1 MIVIKILV
9 ALDNKEIKEK
19 LNIKYGNKVYNY
31 DFSYKE
37 DVIEYLKRYSDDYII
52 LTRLDLPG
60 NISYKEYILSLKN
73 LSNNSKIVIIVN
85 KLNIDDRKFLY
96 ANEIFNIIEGN
107 EIDIDV
113 IYNQIE
119 TEDKVVYKYLG
130 QMELVNHLYLI

>member
-52 LTRLDLPG
+52 LTRLDLPV

-73 LSNNSKIVIIVN
+73 LS
-85 KLNIDDRKFLY
+85 F
-96 ANEIFNIIEGN
+96 
-107 EIDIDV
+107 
-113 IYNQIE
+113 
-119 TEDKVVYKYLG
+119 
-130 QMELVNHLYLI
+130 